1 MPVGEI
7 CNREVVIVQRNATV
21 LDAARLMRSHHVGS
35 LVAIEEISGVRRPVG
50 LVTDRDLVVEV
61 LAPGLDASVIT
72 IDDIVLASP
81 ITVSE
86 HTGVFESI
94 QYMRDKA
101 VRRLIVVNDEGGLIG
116 IVTMDDLLSMLAE
129 ELGQL
134 SALVA
139 REHARESHSRP

>member
-35 LVAIEEISGVRRPVG
+35 LVAIEEISGVRRPIG

-72 IDDIVLASP
+72 VDDIMLAAP

-101 VRRLIVVNDEGGLIG
+101 VRRLIVVNDQGGLIG

>member
-21 LDAARLMRSHHVGS
+21 LEAARLMRLHHVGS
-35 LVAIEEISGVRRPVG
+35 LVAVEEVAGVRRPAG

-72 IDDIVLASP
+72 VDDIMLASP

-86 HTGVFESI
+86 RTGVFESI

-101 VRRLIVVNDEGGLIG
+101 VRRLIVVNDQGGLIG

-134 SALVA
+134 SALVS